1 MIGQASEQIY
11 RDLAQVMAVSFP
23 DRDIITDV
31 ESNTRLFA
39 DLGFASI
46 DLIVLGERL
55 EQFYGHRLPFG
66 SFLSDLKNRGADD
79 LELGELVAF
88 LIEHTHLSRL

>member
-1 MIGQASEQIY
+1 MTTRTPERIY
-11 RDLAQVMAVSFP
+11 RDLGEVMANAFP
-23 DRDIITDV
+23 DRDISV
-31 ESNTRLFA
+31 SVGPGTRVFG
-39 DLGFASI
+39 DLGLASI

-66 SFLSDLKNRGADD
+66 PFLASLRNRGADD

-88 LIEHTHLSRL
+88 LLQHIG